1 MSGRDILL
9 TGVPR
14 SGTTLCCQ
22 MLGKADDCVALFE
35 PMQVDQLPT
44 RHDAALAR
52 IDEFLAGSR
61 SSLLA
66 DGSAWSQQVDGSVPD
81 NPFGERT
88 DGSGRRVR
96 EAERG
101 RIRPGKPLS
110 TGFSLV
116 VKHNAAFTALLPALA
131 HRHPTWAVVRNPLAV
146 LASWHSVSL
155 PVSSG
160 RLPAGEHLDPILAGR
175 LASDGDVV
183 GRQLAILDWF
193 FGRYRDAL
201 PSERVIAYE
210 DVVATQ
216 GRALADAVGI
226 EVPLLPLRDRNAST
240 LYDAASCTMLV
251 DRLLA
256 DHGAWRG
263 FYREGDVVA
272 LGERMAAST

>member
-22 MLGKADDCVALFE
+22 LLGRADDCVALFE

-44 RHDAALAR
+44 AHDAALAR

-61 SSLLA
+61 GSLLA
-66 DGSAWSQQVDGSVPD
+66 DGSAWSQQVDGNVPD

-88 DGSGRRVR
+88 DASGRRVR
-96 EAERG
+96 EAVRG

-110 TGFSLV
+110 AGFSLV

-131 HRHPTWAVVRNPLAV
+131 QRHPTWAVVRNPLAV

-160 RLPAGEHLDPILAGR
+160 RLPAGEHLDPVLAGR

-201 PSERVIAYE
+201 PRERVIAYE
-210 DVVATQ
+210 NVVSSQ
-216 GRALADAVGI
+216 GRALADAVDI
-226 EVPLLPLRDRNAST
+226 EAPLLPLRDRNASA

-251 DRLLA
+251 ERLLA
-256 DHGAWRG
+256 DHGAWRR
-263 FYREGDVVA
+263 FYREDDVVA
-272 LGERMAAST
+272 LGERMVTSQ